1 MVKRC
6 GLVGS
11 QSKAEESKPPS
22 APAKVPVG
30 RDLVAKPTKGNRGR
44 FGATGRGGRIC
55 GPSTGPGPLEKYL
68 ERGKVPK
75 GTLRSNTT
83 GTLGEGQEE
92 ETLTVKE
99 RSSVHSGA
107 QGEDISVEPDKERDS
122 RDPGS
127 TPYRKSQLN
136 RAEKTLS
143 KVESSEESQGT

>member
-1 MVKRC
+1 MIV
-6 GLVGS
+6 S
-11 QSKAEESKPPS
+11 
-22 APAKVPVG
+22 
-30 RDLVAKPTKGNRGR
+30 
-44 FGATGRGGRIC
+44 
-55 GPSTGPGPLEKYL
+55 LEKTKL
-68 ERGKVPK
+68 LIPGLNRNRKRKVPK
-75 GTLRSNTT
+75 DYVSEVT
-83 GTLGEGQEE
+83 EEE

-136 RAEKTLS
+136 RAEETLS